1 MSLRTHGYLV
11 FGLFCSTFAASVVVQ
26 FAFPPA
32 HNGLDLQL
40 PRSVAKLEAA
50 VGSTTEERERNRHN
64 IYADFVFL
72 PTYTALFAAAGTFL
86 ARQGPRWARA
96 LGLLA
101 VVTGVATGVLDVLEN
116 LTILRELRPGAN
128 LPELYSRVRGFS
140 IPKWIL
146 AAVTDFALA
155 SLVAF
160 GRWWTQVIGI
170 VYAVSGIASLLTLKR
185 IF

>member
-1 MSLRTHGYLV
+1 VSPRTHGYLV
-11 FGLFCSTFAASVVVQ
+11 FGLFCATFAASAVLQ

-32 HNGLDLQL
+32 KNGLDLQL

-50 VGSTTEERERNRHN
+50 VGSSPHERERNRHN

-72 PTYTALFAAAGTFL
+72 TSYTALFVAAGTFL
-86 ARQGPRWARA
+86 AREGPRWARV

-116 LTILRELRPGAN
+116 LTILRELRPGAD

-146 AAVTDFALA
+146 AVVTDFALVP
-155 SLVAF
+155 LVAF
-160 GRWWTQVIGI
+160 GRWRTQIVGL
-170 VYAVSGIASLLTLKR
+170 VYAWSGIASLLRLKR
-185 IF
+185 VL

>member
-1 MSLRTHGYLV
+1 VSPRTHGYLV
-11 FGLFCSTFAASVVVQ
+11 VGLFCSTFAAALVVQ

-32 HNGLDLQL
+32 KNGLDLQL

-50 VGSTTEERERNRHN
+50 VGSTPEERERNRHN
-64 IYADFVFL
+64 IYADFAFL
-72 PTYTALFAAAGTFL
+72 TCYTALFAAAGTFL
-86 ARQGPRWARA
+86 ARQSPRWSRVV
-96 LGLLA
+96 GLLA

-116 LTILRELRPGAN
+116 LTILRELRPGAD
-128 LPELYSRVRGFS
+128 LPELYSRVRHFS

-160 GRWWTQVIGI
+160 GRWWTRALGV
-170 VYAVSGIASLLTLKR
+170 VAAAVGIASLLTLKR
-185 IF
+185 VF